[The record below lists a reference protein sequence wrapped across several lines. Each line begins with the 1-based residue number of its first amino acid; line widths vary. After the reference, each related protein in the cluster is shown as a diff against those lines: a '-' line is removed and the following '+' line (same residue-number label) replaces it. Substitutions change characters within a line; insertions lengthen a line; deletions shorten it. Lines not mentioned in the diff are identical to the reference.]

1 MEFRHLTK
9 DDFKKKY
16 LNLLEQLTIVN
27 KELID
32 ETVFSYFLNTL
43 DLEKKVVFVME
54 DDSKIIASGTLIIE
68 QKLIHGASK
77 LGHIEDIVVDKTYR
91 GMGLGKKLISF
102 LIDYAKKKNCYKI
115 TLDCNIKN
123 KLFYEKCDLKYN
135 GCHMVKYIK

>member
-102 LIDYAKKKNCYKI
+102 LINYAKKKNCYKV

-135 GCHMVKYIK
+135 GCQMVKYIK

>member
-102 LIDYAKKKNCYKI
+102 LIDYAKKKNCYKV

-135 GCHMVKYIK
+135 GCQMVKYLK